1 MTAREAIIQAHMEL
15 GKSREEAERSAN
27 YADGCVPLAAMASQC
42 PVRPGMEREFI
53 ESLKQ
58 IFGRMGRNPEA
69 WKAAIARET
78 ARRMRRN

>member
-1 MTAREAIIQAHMEL
+1 
-15 GKSREEAERSAN
+15 
-27 YADGCVPLAAMASQC
+27 
-42 PVRPGMEREFI
+42 MEREFI

-58 IFGRMGRNPEA
+58 IFGRMDRDPEA